1 MKILCGLRFLLFVGC
16 LGACAVQAQWQQTSG
31 PPSGPYSVLFPNGSD
46 LYAATATGTLFRTT
60 DNGDTWLNADSG
72 LVQGY
77 IRELHSFGSCLVATT
92 DSGIYVS
99 RSNGSVWSKA
109 KGELPTSL
117 WYSVTTHGQYLFA
130 GTYWN
135 GIYRSADTG
144 KTWQSINHG
153 LPPVP
158 VYCLGSSGG
167 NVLAGVS
174 ADSIGLYLSDDE
186 GDHWSPVNALRYTPD
201 FIAFDGLFQQGNLL
215 LGRLAWSLANFSYRY
230 LFLSLDHGATW
241 QTIAGGGG
249 DFGLLP
255 MFYDLAGSSSAIFAA
270 WWFPPRSPIVAS
282 VDSGKTWK
290 DFTADLSDT
299 VVYTITANDK
309 YLFVGTSHSGVWRR
323 PLSDLTSVER
333 AEDTRPDRF
342 RLEQNYPNPFNPK
355 TVVSG
360 QWSVTSVVRV
370 AVYDILGR
378 EVAVLADGR
387 YPAGKYS
394 FTFDGSNLSSGV
406 YFYRLTAES
415 HTAVRKMILM
425 K

>member
-1 MKILCGLRFLLFVGC
+1 MLF
-16 LGACAVQAQWQQTSG
+16 S
-31 PPSGPYSVLFPNGSD
+31 NGSD
-46 LYAATATGTLFRTT
+46 LYAATATGNLFRTT

-117 WYSVTTHGQYLFA
+117 WYSVTSHGQYLFA

-215 LGRLAWSLANFSYRY
+215 LGRLGWSMANFSYRY
-230 LFLSLDHGATW
+230 LSLSLDHGATW

-255 MFYDLAGSSSAIFAA
+255 MFYDLAGSGSAIFAT
-270 WWFPPRSPIVAS
+270 WWFPPRAPVVAS
-282 VDSGKTWK
+282 IDSGKTWK
-290 DFTADLSDT
+290 DFTADLNDT
-299 VVYTITANDK
+299 VVYTIAANDK
-309 YLFVGTSHSGVWRR
+309 CLFVGTSHSGVWRR
-323 PLSDLTSVER
+323 PLSDLTSVEK

-342 RLEQNYPNPFNPK
+342 RLEQNYPNPFNPTTTIRFGVPTRS
-355 TVVSG
+355 TVRITVCN
-360 QWSVTSVVRV
+360 
-370 AVYDILGR
+370 ILGALVAR
-378 EVAVLADGR
+378 LVEEEVS
-387 YPAGKYS
+387 AGYHEVR
-394 FTFDGSNLSSGV
+394 FDATNLSSGV
-406 YFYRLTAES
+406 YFCRMNAEGRGS
-415 HTAVRKMILM
+415 YHSIRKLVLV